1 MKRVKI
7 YKILLILLLLTPSLS
22 KTEEKKYFNVSKA
35 LEMLEENTLDDLYNS
50 VDCIKFTKSDAKII
64 EKNDIFHQWSWKVE
78 FRNNCPVDIQGYPYF
93 EFFDN
98 DKFLIK
104 KSKGSLILIPSQS
117 EKAFSEIELINV
129 GLSNQINNYRAGITN
144 LRQLR

>member
-1 MKRVKI
+1 VKKVKI
-7 YKILLILLLLTPSLS
+7 YKILLTLLLLTPTLS

-104 KSKGSLILIPSQS
+104 KSRGSLILIPSQS

>member
-1 MKRVKI
+1 MKKVKI

>member
-1 MKRVKI
+1 MKKVKI

-104 KSKGSLILIPSQS
+104 KSRGSLILIPSQS

>member
-1 MKRVKI
+1 MKV
-7 YKILLILLLLTPSLS
+7 LLTLLLLIPNMS

-64 EKNDIFHQWSWKVE
+64 EKNDIFHKWSWKVE

-104 KSKGSLILIPSQS
+104 KSRGSLILIPSQS

>member
-1 MKRVKI
+1 MKKVKI
-7 YKILLILLLLTPSLS
+7 YKILLTLLLLTPTLS

-104 KSKGSLILIPSQS
+104 KSRGSLILIPSQS

>member
-1 MKRVKI
+1 M
-7 YKILLILLLLTPSLS
+7 KILLTLLLLIPNMS

-35 LEMLEENTLDDLYNS
+35 LEMLEENTLDDLYKS

-104 KSKGSLILIPSQS
+104 KSRGSLILIPSQS
-117 EKAFSEIELINV
+117 EKAISEIELISV